1 MTAEKLIY
9 IKRFNNPVQEEY
21 QMNERT
27 IEQFMQ
33 APASQSVR
41 LIDFEEAKV
50 VERAGTYFLIVSGIK
65 PYLNMTV
72 RLSPLIYV
80 RQPEYWGIEVLG
92 SLPGI
97 ALPATAPYT
106 VAISL
111 NGILGTIGVEAI
123 GASSSQKINVPE
135 GAENPEE

>member
-1 MTAEKLIY
+1 
-9 IKRFNNPVQEEY
+9 
-21 QMNERT
+21 MNERS

-41 LIDFEEAKV
+41 LIDFEAAKV
-50 VERAGTYFLIVSGIK
+50 MEKAGNYFLVVSGTK

-72 RLSPLIYV
+72 RLSPLVYV

-111 NGILGTIGVEAI
+111 NGILGTIGIEVI
-123 GASSSQKINVPE
+123 GASSSQKIDVLGE
-135 GAENPEE
+135 AENPEE

>member
-1 MTAEKLIY
+1 
-9 IKRFNNPVQEEY
+9 
-21 QMNERT
+21 MNDQS

-41 LIDFEEAKV
+41 LIDFEVAKV
-50 VERAGTYFLIVSGIK
+50 IPKGPRGYFVVVSGTK

-72 RLSPLIYV
+72 SLSPLVYV

-97 ALPATAPYT
+97 ALPGTAPYT
-106 VAISL
+106 VAIPL
-111 NGILGTIGVEAI
+111 NGILGTIGIEVI
-123 GASSSQKINVPE
+123 GARSSQKIEVPGGIGGQQE
-135 GAENPEE
+135 